1 MGIGYVY
8 FIFLRV
14 DFNSMKIRKAD
25 TKDYPRIMEIWESSV
40 KATHDF
46 LKKEDFELFKNLIPN
61 EFLPQ
66 LNVFVMEDNGI
77 IPAFFSVSDD
87 NLEMLFVD
95 AESRGKGFGKI
106 AVDYIINTLQIYKV
120 DVNEQNPQAVDFYLK
135 QGYQQ
140 KGYSETDGMGKP
152 YPLLHLEYSINK

>member
-1 MGIGYVY
+1 
-8 FIFLRV
+8 
-14 DFNSMKIRKAD
+14 MKIRKAD

-40 KATHDF
+40 KATHHF
-46 LKKEDFELFKNLIPN
+46 LLQTDFELFKNLIPT

-66 LNVFVMEDNGI
+66 LNVFVMEENGI

-87 NLEMLFVD
+87 NLEMLFVH
-95 AESRGKGFGKI
+95 AESRGKGLGKL
-106 AVDYIINTLQIYKV
+106 ALDYIINTLQIYKV
-120 DVNEQNPQAVDFYLK
+120 DVNEQNAHAVAFYLS

>member
-1 MGIGYVY
+1 
-8 FIFLRV
+8 
-14 DFNSMKIRKAD
+14 MKIRKAYIE
-25 TKDYPRIMEIWESSV
+25 DYPRIMEIWEASV

-46 LKKEDFELFKNLIPN
+46 LKQEDFELFKNLIPK
-61 EFLPQ
+61 EFLPH
-66 LNVFVMEDNGI
+66 LNVFVMEEDEI
-77 IPAFFSVSDD
+77 IPAFFSVSED

-106 AVDYIINTLQIYKV
+106 AVNYVINSLRIYKV
-120 DVNEQNPQAVDFYLK
+120 DVNEQNTQAIDFYLK

-152 YPLLHLEYSINK
+152 YPLLHLEFFNK

>member
-1 MGIGYVY
+1 
-8 FIFLRV
+8 
-14 DFNSMKIRKAD
+14 MKIRKAV

-46 LKKEDFELFKNLIPN
+46 LKQEDFELFKNLIPK

-66 LNVFVMEDNGI
+66 LNVFVMEDDGV

-106 AVDYIINTLQIYKV
+106 AVDYIVNTLQIYKV
-120 DVNEQNPQAVDFYLK
+120 DVNEQNPQAVYFYLN
-135 QGYQQ
+135 QG
-140 KGYSETDGMGKP
+140 
-152 YPLLHLEYSINK
+152 

>member
-46 LKKEDFELFKNLIPN
+46 LKQEDFELFKKLIPT

-66 LNVFVMEDNGI
+66 LNVFVMEDDGI
-77 IPAFFSVSDD
+77 IPVFFSVSDD

-95 AESRGKGFGKI
+95 AESRGNGFGKF
-106 AVDYIINTLQIYKV
+106 ALDYIINTLQVYKV
-120 DVNEQNPQAVDFYLK
+120 AVNDQNTQAVNFYLK

>member
-1 MGIGYVY
+1 
-8 FIFLRV
+8 
-14 DFNSMKIRKAD
+14 MKIRKAYIE
-25 TKDYPRIMEIWESSV
+25 DYSRIMEIWESSV

-46 LKKEDFELFKNLIPN
+46 LKKEDFELFKNLIPT

-66 LNVFVMEDNGI
+66 LNVFVIEDDEI
-77 IPAFFSVSDD
+77 IPAFFSVFDD

-120 DVNEQNPQAVDFYLK
+120 DVNEQNNQAIDFYLK

-140 KGYSETDGMGKP
+140 TGYSETDGMGKP